1 MMKLLAAVFWILPA
15 CLHAQQLSPQAL
27 RLKKAYEALQQQPH
41 APILQIQF
49 IQAFPGNKVD
59 FIDVFDAHT
68 QDQLAG
74 KSIDYIKKFRKLG
87 YDYMDSVLPKAI
99 AIGKELPTWSE
110 GAVDELQKT
119 IYYLTNR
126 NPQLFVETVR
136 KLNKE
141 EHESLAVFLYAADGG
156 KPNENYPVLLDI
168 FDIADKRIHKIF
180 SAQVELPDRRL

>member
-1 MMKLLAAVFWILPA
+1 MKKLLMIIL
-15 CLHAQQLSPQAL
+15 LAQQVGVCAQGLSPQAQK
-27 RLKKAYEALQQQPH
+27 LKQTYEALQQQPH
-41 APILQIQF
+41 APIIQVQF

-59 FIDVFDAHT
+59 FIEVFNAHT

-74 KSIDYIKKFRKLG
+74 KSVDYIKKFRKLG
-87 YDYMDSVLPKAI
+87 YDYIDSVLPKSI
-99 AIGKELPTWSE
+99 AIGKDLPTWSE

-119 IYYLTNR
+119 IYYLTNK

-141 EHESLAVFLYAADGG
+141 EQESLAVFLYAGEGG

-168 FDIADKRIHKIF
+168 FNIADKRIHKIF